1 MGGGT
6 SKPKKIEQSELRDPL
21 YNAEASAAQQPISED
36 LTKYAAGDAPAAD
49 TTEADILGP
58 EPSMRELS
66 AVGVSMS
73 FAPPGGGDGKT
84 IRRQSTA
91 GGLVDSFGS
100 LKPSD
105 GQSMMN
111 KVDLGKLHAALSGD
125 ELVSEAKFASTLKSL
140 LPPADQPDAEVIKA
154 LFKAFDTDGSGEVDQ
169 KELIAGCQA
178 LCSGDENTKLRLAF
192 SCFDKDGDGHLTPDE
207 LKLLLKG
214 TIEPAVTA
222 LHSALD
228 FASFGADDDQQLLE
242 AINEEAN
249 GTAALA
255 ADNAAEGTINVVLN
269 TKAGAATISV
279 PSAALTAADAAT
291 GALSLDTFLS
301 ALVDGAIE
309 KYDAD
314 KNGQIEVDEF
324 VNFAKENPF
333 LSVWFGHLANEN
345 KGASWKDSDL
355 AL

>member
-1 MGGGT
+1 
-6 SKPKKIEQSELRDPL
+6 
-21 YNAEASAAQQPISED
+21 
-36 LTKYAAGDAPAAD
+36 
-49 TTEADILGP
+49 
-58 EPSMRELS
+58 MRELS

-73 FAPPGGGDGKT
+73 FAAQEAAMARRLAVSLLRPGRT
-84 IRRQSTA
+84 I
-91 GGLVDSFGS
+91 SFGS

-309 KYDAD
+309 
-314 KNGQIEVDEF
+314 NTTPTRMGRSRWT
-324 VNFAKENPF
+324 NLSTAKENPF
-333 LSVWFGHLANEN
+333 LSSLVWAFGE
-345 KGASWKDSDL
+345 
-355 AL
+355 